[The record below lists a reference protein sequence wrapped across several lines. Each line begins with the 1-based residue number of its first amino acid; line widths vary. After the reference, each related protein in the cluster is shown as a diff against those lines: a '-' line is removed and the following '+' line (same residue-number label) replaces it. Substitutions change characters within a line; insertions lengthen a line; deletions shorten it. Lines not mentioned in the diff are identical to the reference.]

1 MACACAGSARTKPA
15 RRRARTKCSSSLA
28 SRAIATAWY
37 PRCPSAS
44 RSWSSWAGRSS
55 RTPGCC
61 CSTSRAPAL
70 TTARAWGSAIGST
83 YWTSADVSP
92 RERRRKSAVTP
103 WSSRP
108 TSANLSSRSPM
119 PSAARPLLTV
129 NEIEAYY
136 GRVCALDS
144 VSLEVAEGSV
154 VALLGANGAGKT
166 TTLRVISGLV
176 RPTRG
181 SVLLDGR
188 RIDGWSPDR
197 MVRAGIV
204 QVPEGRQIFADLTVR
219 ENLLLGG
226 YARRDLGAARQ
237 EASRV
242 FEYFPRLRE
251 RLHQRAGTLSGG
263 EQQMLAI
270 GRALMA
276 RPRLLVLDE
285 PSLGLAP
292 MLVKE
297 IFLVIR
303 EIRAAGATVLLVEQN
318 AHMAL
323 EITDHAYVLETG
335 RVILGDRS
343 AALRQREEVRRAY
356 LGH

>member
-1 MACACAGSARTKPA
+1 
-15 RRRARTKCSSSLA
+15 
-28 SRAIATAWY
+28 
-37 PRCPSAS
+37 
-44 RSWSSWAGRSS
+44 
-55 RTPGCC
+55 
-61 CSTSRAPAL
+61 
-70 TTARAWGSAIGST
+70 
-83 YWTSADVSP
+83 
-92 RERRRKSAVTP
+92 
-103 WSSRP
+103 
-108 TSANLSSRSPM
+108 M
-119 PSAARPLLTV
+119 PSAAPPLLTV

-136 GRVCALDS
+136 GRVCALHS

-166 TTLRVISGLV
+166 TTLRVISGLL

-181 SVLLDGR
+181 SVDFDGR

-197 MVRAGIV
+197 VVRTGIV

-226 YARRDLGAARQ
+226 YARRDLGPARQ

-251 RLHQRAGTLSGG
+251 RLQQRAGTLSGG

-292 MLVKE
+292 ILVKE
-297 IFLVIR
+297 IFRVIS
-303 EIRAAGATVLLVEQN
+303 EIRAAGTTVLVVEQN
-318 AHMAL
+318 VHMAL
-323 EITDHAYVLETG
+323 DIADHAYVLETG

>member
-1 MACACAGSARTKPA
+1 
-15 RRRARTKCSSSLA
+15 
-28 SRAIATAWY
+28 
-37 PRCPSAS
+37 
-44 RSWSSWAGRSS
+44 
-55 RTPGCC
+55 
-61 CSTSRAPAL
+61 
-70 TTARAWGSAIGST
+70 
-83 YWTSADVSP
+83 
-92 RERRRKSAVTP
+92 
-103 WSSRP
+103 
-108 TSANLSSRSPM
+108 M
-119 PSAARPLLTV
+119 PSGARPLLRL

-136 GRVCALDS
+136 GRVCALHS

-154 VALLGANGAGKT
+154 IALLGANGAGKT
-166 TTLRVISGLV
+166 TTLRVISGLL

-181 SVLLDGR
+181 SVEFDGT

-226 YARRDLGAARQ
+226 YARRDLGHARQ
-237 EASRV
+237 EPPRV

-251 RLHQRAGTLSGG
+251 RLQQRAGTLSGG

-276 RPRLLVLDE
+276 RPRLLLLDE

-297 IFLVIR
+297 IFRVIS
-303 EIRAAGATVLLVEQN
+303 EIRAAGTTVLLVEQN

-323 EITDHAYVLETG
+323 AIADHAYVLEAG

>member
-1 MACACAGSARTKPA
+1 
-15 RRRARTKCSSSLA
+15 
-28 SRAIATAWY
+28 
-37 PRCPSAS
+37 
-44 RSWSSWAGRSS
+44 
-55 RTPGCC
+55 
-61 CSTSRAPAL
+61 
-70 TTARAWGSAIGST
+70 
-83 YWTSADVSP
+83 
-92 RERRRKSAVTP
+92 
-103 WSSRP
+103 
-108 TSANLSSRSPM
+108 
-119 PSAARPLLTV
+119 
-129 NEIEAYY
+129 
-136 GRVCALDS
+136 
-144 VSLEVAEGSV
+144 
-154 VALLGANGAGKT
+154 
-166 TTLRVISGLV
+166 
-176 RPTRG
+176 
-181 SVLLDGR
+181 
-188 RIDGWSPDR
+188 

-226 YARRDLGAARQ
+226 YARPDLGPARQ
-237 EASRV
+237 EPPRV

-251 RLHQRAGTLSGG
+251 RLQQRAGTLSGG

-297 IFLVIR
+297 IFRVIS
-303 EIRAAGATVLLVEQN
+303 EIRAAGTTVLLVEQN

-323 EITDHAYVLETG
+323 AVADHGYVLETG

-356 LGH
+356 LGL